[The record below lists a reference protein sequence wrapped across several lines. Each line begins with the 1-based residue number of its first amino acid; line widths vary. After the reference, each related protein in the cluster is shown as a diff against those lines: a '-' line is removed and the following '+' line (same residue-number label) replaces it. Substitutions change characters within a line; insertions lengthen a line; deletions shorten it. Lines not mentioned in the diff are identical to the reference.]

1 MELCNYT
8 MMFGTHISKTNMPK
22 IIWQKLSGTRLFI
35 TKFVQVWIFFLIN
48 FKYLF
53 KLIGLFA
60 KNFCSNAVCNIHAV
74 NCSMSYFCLSK
85 RQWILDGEDCLFLS
99 LPRPSVWPG
108 VGDWSESIH
117 KDSCTLHSLLSRTVL
132 MSHPDKKT
140 SKTPSNVYPDSFLGY
155 WTHLKIFCQIWI
167 HKCCLQK
174 NKC

>member
-1 MELCNYT
+1 MVHVLAICLKLY
-8 MMFGTHISKTNMPK
+8 SKNCRGQDYSLQ
-22 IIWQKLSGTRLFI
+22 ILYRY
-35 TKFVQVWIFFLIN
+35 KFFFFIN

-74 NCSMSYFCLSK
+74 DCSMSYFCLSK
-85 RQWILDGEDCLFLS
+85 KQWILNEEGCLFLS

-117 KDSCTLHSLLSRTVL
+117 KDSCTLHSLLSRTVS

-140 SKTPSNVYPDSFLGY
+140 SKHHQMFTLI
-155 WTHLKIFCQIWI
+155 HLWDTE
-167 HKCCLQK
+167 LL
-174 NKC
+174 

>member
-1 MELCNYT
+1 MLAKQICL
-8 MMFGTHISKTNMPK
+8 
-22 IIWQKLSGTRLFI
+22 KLYGKNCRGQDYLLQI
-35 TKFVQVWIFFLIN
+35 LYRYEFFFFIN

-60 KNFCSNAVCNIHAV
+60 KNFCSNVVCNIHAV

-85 RQWILDGEDCLFLS
+85 KQWILNEEDCLFLS

-117 KDSCTLHSLLSRTVL
+117 KDSCILHSLLSRTVS

-140 SKTPSNVYPDSFLGY
+140 SKHHQMFPFY
-155 WTHLKIFCQIWI
+155 FCDTEFF
-167 HKCCLQK
+167 KRFC
-174 NKC
+174 

>member
-1 MELCNYT
+1 MAKIV
-8 MMFGTHISKTNMPK
+8 GDK
-22 IIWQKLSGTRLFI
+22 IIYHKSCKGMN
-35 TKFVQVWIFFLIN
+35 FFFIN

-60 KNFCSNAVCNIHAV
+60 KNFCSNVVCNIHAV

-85 RQWILDGEDCLFLS
+85 KQWILNEEDCLFLS

-117 KDSCTLHSLLSRTVL
+117 KDSCILHSLLSRTVL
-132 MSHPDKKT
+132 MFHPDKKNI
-140 SKTPSNVYPDSFLGY
+140 KTPSNVYPDSFLGY
-155 WTHLKIFCQIWI
+155 WTPLKNFCQIWN
-167 HKCCLQK
+167 HKCCLQN

>member
-8 MMFGTHISKTNMPK
+8 MMFGTHISKTNMLK

-35 TKFVQVWIFFLIN
+35 TNLVQVWIFFLIN

-132 MSHPDKKT
+132 MSHPDKKNIKNT
-140 SKTPSNVYPDSFLGY
+140 IKCLPWFISGILNSF
-155 WTHLKIFCQIWI
+155 KIFLSNMNSQMLFA
-167 HKCCLQK
+167 KK
-174 NKC
+174 